1 MCLTFDELR
10 RYGVK
15 LEEPPLRKLDG
26 SPNESWLTYQRFYLD
41 VHVPDEA
48 LTLAIAEEDRIIDE
62 MLGFR
67 SPPQYP
73 HPEDAERVFP
83 PQPEGQYY
91 RDAIKNSWHHRTYH
105 DLLFKWG

>member
-1 MCLTFDELR
+1 MFLTLEELL

-26 SPNESWLTYQRFYLD
+26 SPNEGWLYFQRAY
-41 VHVPDEA
+41 HGHHISEEA
-48 LTLAIAEEDRIIDE
+48 LTLAIAEEDRVIDE
-62 MLGFR
+62 MIGLR

-73 HPEDAERVFP
+73 VPEDAERVFP

-91 RDAIKNSWHHRTYH
+91 RDAINNSWRERDN